1 MLVVGPNTPPA
12 LAPLLTSIVDAI
24 NDLQSPGK
32 PLRVAKTT
40 LARLP
45 PAAQW
50 PDCIIEVSDRN
61 TLAISTQAVGGWA
74 WTRADG
80 SAL

>member
-1 MLVVGPNTPPA
+1 MLAIGPDVPPA
-12 LAPLLTSIVDAI
+12 LAPLLISIVDAI
-24 NDLQSPGK
+24 NDLQAPGK
-32 PLRVAKTT
+32 PMRVAKTT
-40 LARLP
+40 FAKLP

-50 PDCIIEVSDRN
+50 PDCIIEVSDKN
-61 TLAISTQAVGGWA
+61 SLAISTQTVGGWS